1 MVGFIFGIIF
11 VIVGIITGI
20 CLTCFKKTVETE
32 EYVLDEN
39 QQPIRTAYG
48 YRTTVKKTVKKP
60 YAKYSV
66 ISYVGGAFLGI
77 LLTFFGCIASVSTG
91 NTGVVTTFGK
101 VENYTLEA
109 GFHLKAPWH
118 TVTEMDNRVQKTSV
132 ELSCFSSDI
141 QEVSMKYTLNY
152 QIDKANAQEIY
163 RTVGTNY
170 YSTIVEPNIAEAV
183 KVATAK
189 YTAEQLVQTRSNLA
203 TDIEALLETNLGR
216 YNIKVSSTAIED
228 MDFTDAFTN
237 AVEAKQVAEQKK
249 KQAEIEQAQALAQAE
264 NDKKIAE
271 TNAEAAAKVAEIQAT
286 ADAKVAEISANA
298 AEYQGQKD
306 AAIALQRLASI
317 NGWTVKTE
325 KIDDTHTKYTICYA
339 GTDDPVGEED
349 LKLGA
354 QRLIE
359 YYYTQAWN
367 GQLPDTYVG
376 MDGLFEILA
385 STTDPATPSTGTDSK
400 D

>member
-1 MVGFIFGIIF
+1 M
-11 VIVGIITGI
+11 
-20 CLTCFKKTVETE
+20 
-32 EYVLDEN
+32 
-39 QQPIRTAYG
+39 
-48 YRTTVKKTVKKP
+48 
-60 YAKYSV
+60 
-66 ISYVGGAFLGI
+66 
-77 LLTFFGCIASVSTG
+77 ASVSTG

-118 TVTEMDNRVQKTSV
+118 TVTEMDNRVQKTTV

-163 RTVGTNY
+163 RTVGVNY
-170 YSTIVEPNIAEAV
+170 YATIVEPNIAEAV
-183 KVATAK
+183 KVATAQ

-203 TDIEALLETNLGR
+203 KDIETLLEENLGR
-216 YNIKVSSTAIED
+216 FNIKVSSTAIED

-271 TNAEAAAKVAEIQAT
+271 TNAKANAEVAKIQAE
-286 ADAKVAEISANA
+286 ADMEVAKIAADS
-298 AEYQGQKD
+298 AEYQGKKE

-317 NGWTVKTE
+317 NGWTVVMDEETGLNKLYKPDGSE
-325 KIDDTHTKYTICYA
+325 VNEEELKA
-339 GTDDPVGEED
+339 GAE
-349 LKLGA
+349 
-354 QRLIE
+354 RLIE
-359 YYYTQAWN
+359 YYYTQQWD
-367 GQLPDTYVG
+367 GKLPETVLGSDDNLLIGVG
-376 MDGLFEILA
+376 N
-385 STTDPATPSTGTDSK
+385 
-400 D
+400 